1 MSSPSMV
8 SMSESCMP
16 DQGPEERIGVKG
28 KTISADAKYVDQER
42 LESMLGKYWEA
53 GSSKIEGYNRFYELE
68 TDQGDQ
74 IRVDFNMRRSMV
86 RLAVTVAREKHRQY
100 IAVIKSG
107 TILQE
112 KDFLSRRSLDLH
124 TKISPLRRYFDFLPD
139 GNILRALGGAYG
151 LPTHTTAHPRLA
163 HPILTA
169 RRALRVE
176 GARFS
181 RFLNAIRS
189 RRGRTF
195 RERVRD
201 RLASELFFS
210 LPVLGAAAGY
220 YLHAFNMA
228 GLALVLGALGLVS
241 GAFEWIVLRKD
252 PFLPR
257 VTALVLAAGAVVHTE
272 IQYRIYGL
280 FL

>member
-1 MSSPSMV
+1 M
-8 SMSESCMP
+8 
-16 DQGPEERIGVKG
+16 
-28 KTISADAKYVDQER
+28 YVDQER
-42 LESMLGKYWEA
+42 LESTLGKYWEA
-53 GSSKIEGYNRFYELE
+53 GSSKIEGYHRFYELE

-100 IAVIKSG
+100 ISVIKSG

-124 TKISPLRRYFDFLPD
+124 SKISPLRRYFDFLPD
-139 GNILRALGGAYG
+139 GNILRAMGGAYG
-151 LPTHTTAHPRLA
+151 LPTQTTAHPRLA

-169 RRALRVE
+169 RRALRAK
-176 GARFS
+176 GARFG
-181 RFLNAIRS
+181 RFLDAV
-189 RRGRTF
+189 RGRRAQSF
-195 RERVRD
+195 GERVKERI
-201 RLASELFFS
+201 ASELFFS

-220 YLHAFNMA
+220 YVHAFNLA
-228 GLALVLGALGLVS
+228 GLALVLGILGLFS
-241 GAFEWIVLRKD
+241 GAFEWLVLRKD

-257 VTALVLAAGAVVHTE
+257 VTALVLAAGAVLHTE